1 MKTKTAASAASTPV
15 AMSAMNV
22 LVRPGPLP
30 DDVAPAV
37 ALAVARGR
45 AVAVVPTVAGE
56 VAGDDVEGTAVVV
69 EATPGVAPA
78 VGRGGQHPDDE
89 Q

>member
-1 MKTKTAASAASTPV
+1 M
-15 AMSAMNV
+15 
-22 LVRPGPLP
+22 
-30 DDVAPAV
+30 APAV

-78 VGRGGQHPDDE
+78 VGGVAASTPTTSSRAVTSTAIGTLPKRAA
-89 Q
+89 